1 MFDNRDQ
8 LLIELDNLI
17 EQNSVDFEDIQ
28 NLVLYAY

>member
-8 LLIELDNLI
+8 LLIELENLI
-17 EQNSVDFEDIQ
+17 EQNSVDFEDIK

>member
-8 LLIELDNLI
+8 LLIELENLI

>member
-8 LLIELDNLI
+8 LLIELENLI

-28 NLVLYAY
+28 NLVLYAF